1 MQIEDITSALNK
13 YLEDKRNLER
23 IDIKEHFVV
32 KRNTANKNPP
42 HRPLYSTNRY
52 YVTPVQDKE
61 IFTIMNTDKCPSG
74 SEGAY
79 WENLSKEYLLYVF
92 NLMRTDT
99 FTKLIYGKPDREHW
113 ISNSYN

>member
-13 YLEDKRNLER
+13 YLEDKRKLER
-23 IDIKEHFVV
+23 IDIKGHFVV
-32 KRNTANKNPP
+32 KRNIETMKPP
-42 HRPLYSTNRY
+42 IYKKFIIELY

-61 IFTIMNTDKCPSG
+61 LFTITTTDKCISG
-74 SEGAY
+74 SEGVY

-99 FTKLIYGKPDREHW
+99 FTKLIYGNID
-113 ISNSYN
+113 